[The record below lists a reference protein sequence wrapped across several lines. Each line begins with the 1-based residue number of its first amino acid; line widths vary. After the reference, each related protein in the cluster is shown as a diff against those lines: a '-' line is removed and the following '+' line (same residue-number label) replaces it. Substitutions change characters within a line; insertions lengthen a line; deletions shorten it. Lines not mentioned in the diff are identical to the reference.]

1 MNGLNNLKRNSMT
14 KLLILLAL
22 AVTSCVTSNQ
32 EKDIRIYYIN
42 GEVEDV
48 TLSTEKGYRN
58 QIGDKEAT
66 IYFNNGCLYKDYN
79 LSKYDAK
86 FTDCIRCGV
95 KSYNV
100 LEVRIIKKK

>member
-1 MNGLNNLKRNSMT
+1 MR
-14 KLLILLAL
+14 KLFILLSL

-48 TLSTEKGYRN
+48 TLSTEKGYTN
-58 QIGDKEAT
+58 QFGDKEAVV
-66 IYFNNGCLYKDYN
+66 YFNNGCLYKDYTQ
-79 LSKYDAK
+79 SKYDVH

-95 KSYNV
+95 KDYDV
-100 LEVRIIKKK
+100 LEVRTLKEE

>member
-1 MNGLNNLKRNSMT
+1 MKFLT
-14 KLLILLAL
+14 ILLL
-22 AVTSCVTSNQ
+22 LVSTSCVTSNQ

-42 GEVEDV
+42 GEVEDL

-66 IYFNNGCLYKDYN
+66 IYFYNGCLYKDH
-79 LSKYDAK
+79 KYDAL

-95 KSYNV
+95 RSYAV

>member
-1 MNGLNNLKRNSMT
+1 MK

-22 AVTSCVTSNQ
+22 AVTSCTTSNQ

-48 TLSTEKGYRN
+48 TISTEEGYRN

-66 IYFNNGCLYKDYN
+66 IYFHDGCLYKDHHE
-79 LSKYDAK
+79 SKYDAH

-95 KSYNV
+95 KDYDV
-100 LEVRIIKKK
+100 LEVRTLKEE